1 MLTTAPA
8 WALAFGYAFDWIA
21 ARGGFVRAALVV
33 LTVGSALLSIP
44 FLVYGNPLG
53 FL

>member
-8 WALAFGYAFDWIA
+8 WALAFGYAFDWVSG
-21 ARGGFVRAALVV
+21 RGRLIRAALLLV
-33 LTVGSALLSIP
+33 TAGSALLSIP